1 MLLLFAGDDR
11 GGGCGRGRKC
21 QLRGVCW
28 NGLQH
33 CESSDALSSRLENGQ
48 TLKNHLPHPQNEMFL
63 FRTLGHRLLRRT
75 RRLWRVKTRKKRWEL
90 ITTTLLSTPS
100 PEIKIQQRYYQAK
113 VDTKA
118 PLMRETIFTLGNY
131 FILSF
136 YNGTLCCYNSCQYT
150 QDTPNQTCFG
160 VQE

>member
-1 MLLLFAGDDR
+1 MDGD
-11 GGGCGRGRKC
+11 GNVNYEEFVGMIYNIVSH
-21 QLRGVCW
+21 QMPFP
-28 NGLQH
+28 
-33 CESSDALSSRLENGQ
+33 LSCLIGIRPKPRNHWLPQ
-48 TLKNHLPHPQNEMFL
+48 TEMFL
-63 FRTLGHRLLRRT
+63 FRILGHHLLRRT
-75 RRLWRVKTRKKRWEL
+75 RRLWRVKIRKKNWEL
-90 ITTTLLSTPS
+90 ITTTLSTPS
-100 PEIKIQQRYYQAK
+100 LEIKIQQLYYQAK

>member
-28 NGLQH
+28 NDLQH
-33 CESSDALSSRLENGQ
+33 CESSDALSSLFPRNWKTAKTWKPPLIPK
-48 TLKNHLPHPQNEMFL
+48 LKCFF
-63 FRTLGHRLLRRT
+63 FRILGHHLLRRT
-75 RRLWRVKTRKKRWEL
+75 RRLWRVKIRKKRWEL

-136 YNGTLCCYNSCQYT
+136 YNGTLCCYNSCQ
-150 QDTPNQTCFG
+150 DTPNQTCFG